1 MCINVQRALK
11 NQARDAKQ
19 AVFLAESDLRY
30 ARAIGDT
37 QAATAAENKF
47 RQAKNELAAI
57 QAEQRALKARMKQKT
72 KDAESNRAM
81 ADLNEAVTKILMA
94 VKCLGVSDVAKAV
107 ARRRAY
113 KAAAA
118 EAAFARARD

>member
-1 MCINVQRALK
+1 MCITVQRALK

-37 QAATAAENKF
+37 QAAAAAENKF

-94 VKCLGVSDVAKAV
+94 VKCLGVSDVSKAV

-118 EAAFARARD
+118 EAAFARRA